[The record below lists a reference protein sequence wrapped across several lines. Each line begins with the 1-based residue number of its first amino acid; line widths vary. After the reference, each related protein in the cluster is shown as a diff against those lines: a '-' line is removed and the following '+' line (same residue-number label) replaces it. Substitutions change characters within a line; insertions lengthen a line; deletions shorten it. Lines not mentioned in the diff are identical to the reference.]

1 MLKKVSSEGKV
12 AAEVGR
18 GPYPL
23 GLGEPALDFILWA
36 LGALR
41 DSLIQQRKLEHLL
54 CDRHY
59 LRCWECYSEQDK
71 KKKRKK
77 RKRHLLSESLHFTG
91 VTRQ

>member
-12 AAEVGR
+12 AAEVSR

-41 DSLIQQRKLEHLL
+41 DLLIQQRKLEHLL

-71 KKKRKK
+71 KKK
-77 RKRHLLSESLHFTG
+77 KRHLLSESLHFTG